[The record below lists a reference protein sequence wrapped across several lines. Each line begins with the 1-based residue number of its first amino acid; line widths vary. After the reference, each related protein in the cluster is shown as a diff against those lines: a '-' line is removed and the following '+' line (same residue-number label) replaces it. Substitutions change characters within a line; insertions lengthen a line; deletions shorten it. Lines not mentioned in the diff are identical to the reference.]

1 MTANSVT
8 CLINIPGTV
17 KHAPTIYSLEKC
29 LLISMLIS
37 ITQRKDQ
44 ERLTINRKMY
54 HGSQSAN
61 TLNKTSKRDNII
73 DSKEDR
79 SSIG

>member
-1 MTANSVT
+1 MTAKTVT

-29 LLISMLIS
+29 SLSMLIS

-44 ERLTINRKMY
+44 EKLRINRKMY
-54 HGSQSAN
+54 HGSQLAG
-61 TLNKTSKRDNII
+61 TLNKTSKRDNVI

-79 SSIG
+79 SCID

>member
-1 MTANSVT
+1 MTANTVT

-29 LLISMLIS
+29 SLSMLIS

-44 ERLTINRKMY
+44 DKLTTNRKMY
-54 HGSQSAN
+54 HGSQLAN
-61 TLNKTSKRDNII
+61 TLNKTSKRYNVI